1 MIISKSESET
11 IAAAQTLAKDIKDGD
26 IILLNGTL
34 GAGKTVFARALI
46 RALCENDSLEV
57 LSPTFTLLQ
66 TYESEGSE
74 IHHYDL
80 YRLEDPEEILQIGWE
95 DSLSSAITIV
105 EWPER
110 LGIHKPTEALD
121 ITITIDENTNN
132 RTITI
137 NRHPAT

>member
-11 IAAAQTLAKDIKDGD
+11 IAAAKTLAPTINPGN

-46 RALCENDSLEV
+46 RALCNNDSLEV

-66 TYESEGSE
+66 TYENDEGE

-95 DSLSSAITIV
+95 DSLAQAITIV

-110 LGIHKPTEALD
+110 LGPHKPTEALD

-132 RTITI
+132 RQIEI
-137 NRHPAT
+137 RQ